1 MSGPAQ
7 PGRTVSAPPPARVRS
22 AWPLLRLVGTLA
34 VCALAWTWLLRHA
47 DLQLLGEQ
55 AGRLPA
61 WAWAAAAA
69 ALLGGHAMRA
79 WRLQRDWREVAPARF
94 TECLRIVLLHNAL
107 VIALPLRSGEAGYLV
122 AVQRRWRVGLRA
134 AGLALLRW
142 RLQDAAVLLVLA
154 VLLLAPLTPALR
166 AVATL
171 ACAVLLHLALRAAWP
186 WLRARVGAGAGALP
200 AGGSP
205 WSGLGASVGNWG
217 LKVLANGSLLAALAG
232 LPWTTGWQGAL
243 GGELAGVQPLQ
254 PPAGLGIYEAGVWFA
269 AGAPP
274 GARALVSAAVA
285 VHAFSLAVALGAA
298 ALAQLAAWR
307 PSAQEGVR

>member
-1 MSGPAQ
+1 MSAPAQ
-7 PGRTVSAPPPARVRS
+7 PGQAVGAAPAART
-22 AWPLLRLVGTLA
+22 AWPLLRLIGTVA

-47 DLQLLGEQ
+47 DLHLLREQ

-61 WAWAAAAA
+61 WAWIAAAA

-79 WRLQRDWREVAPARF
+79 WRLQRDWREVAHARF
-94 TECLRIVLLHNAL
+94 AECLRIVLLHNAL

-142 RLQDAAVLLVLA
+142 RLQDASVLLVLA
-154 VLLLAPLTPALR
+154 VLLLAPFAPALR
-166 AVATL
+166 IASAL
-171 ACAVLLHLALRAAWP
+171 ACAVLLHVALRAAWP
-186 WLRARVGAGAGALP
+186 WLRARAGGAGALP
-200 AGGSP
+200 AGASP

-232 LPWTTGWQGAL
+232 LPWTLGWQGAL

-254 PPAGLGIYEAGVWFA
+254 PPAGLGAYEAGIWFA
-269 AGAPP
+269 VGAPP
-274 GARALVSAAVA
+274 GASALVSAAVA

-298 ALAQLAAWR
+298 ALAQMAAWR
-307 PSAQEGVR
+307 PSPRENLR